1 MNSDFLDEDTIVY
14 DQNGEPVG
22 QSSPQNRSTV
32 RPEPVSGQGAPR
44 SDSRAGPSFGGFAA
58 DQFSSDDFSEDVNRA
73 FAQSQFRPTDSI
85 RILLEGNDVLK
96 NQMRNTHALQ
106 NYLHSKNKLLNAC
119 AEMLSMCVVVT
130 RIPKPDDLHQHQQ
143 VLKGAISEL
152 KHRIAALDYPPSVA
166 DKTCFLFCV
175 VLDEFIMHCEWGE
188 DSGWENHTLLSELFG
203 MRNGGEQFFQ
213 VTEKAL
219 RQPNQLM
226 DWLELVYIFL
236 KMGFRGQY
244 RLRGR
249 EKLDA
254 LTHQLELLLNPYRKA
269 SSMTPVPPMELP
281 AVRKPHRRARFGGQ
295 FLVFFIAIGLI
306 WGGASFW
313 YQNTLEQR
321 ARNFIT
327 LPKFSS
333 NYFNVGQDTEF
344 IYDSTEDEMERA
356 ERLYGKPT
364 EQHNDADE

>member
-22 QSSPQNRSTV
+22 QSSPQDRSTV
-32 RPEPVSGQGAPR
+32 WQGSSRQGSGRQAAGQSTSQTQAAP
-44 SDSRAGPSFGGFAA
+44 
-58 DQFSSDDFSEDVNRA
+58 DDFSQDSENP
-73 FAQSQFRPTDSI
+73 FGPSHYRPTEGI
-85 RILLEGNDVLK
+85 RILLEGNDALK
-96 NQMRNTHALQ
+96 NQISNSQALQ
-106 NYLHSKNKLLNAC
+106 SYVHSKNKLLNAC

-143 VLKGAISEL
+143 VLKDAISDL

-175 VLDEFIMHCEWGE
+175 VLDEFIMHCDWGE
-188 DSGWENHTLLSELFG
+188 DCGWENHTLLSELFG

-254 LTHQLELLLNPYRKA
+254 LMHQLELLLNPHRKA
-269 SSMTPVPPMELP
+269 ASMTPLPPVELP
-281 AVRKPHRRARFGGQ
+281 SVRKPHRRARFGGQ
-295 FLVFFIAIGLI
+295 LVVFLMAIVLI

-321 ARNFIT
+321 ARSFIT
-327 LPKFSS
+327 LPEFSW
-333 NYFNVGQDTEF
+333 NYFNVGHDTEF
-344 IYDSTEDEMERA
+344 VYDSTEEEMERA
-356 ERLYGKPT
+356 IKLYGKPT
-364 EQHNDADE
+364 EQHEEANE